1 MILGKTIVYQLQQCL
16 LNQKGVSE
24 EKEGNYIFNRNVE
37 NLNFQLTVQDF
48 DKFSFLLENLQIE
61 ISKESPEVPLDV
73 DDLKKRAEFLAKK
86 VTYLLENFE
95 VFEIDPVNLKI
106 QLRSISAQD
115 ERVGLSYFEII
126 VQGNASIPLA
136 RILFDKG
143 KKQKQRIPFHLTN
156 EVLEKLINDVVKTIQ
171 SQKFE

>member
-1 MILGKTIVYQLQQCL
+1 M
-16 LNQKGVSE
+16 
-24 EKEGNYIFNRNVE
+24 
-37 NLNFQLTVQDF
+37 NFQLTVKDF

-61 ISKESPEVPLDV
+61 ISKESAEVPLDV

-95 VFEIDPVNLKI
+95 VLEIDAVNLKI

-115 ERVGLSYFEII
+115 ERAALSYFEII
-126 VQGNASIPLA
+126 MQGNGSISLA
-136 RILFDKG
+136 RILFAKG
-143 KKQKQRIPFHLTN
+143 KKQRIPFHLTN
-156 EVLEKLINDVVKTIQ
+156 EVFEKLLTDVVETIQ

>member
-1 MILGKTIVYQLQQCL
+1 MILGKTIVDQLRQYL

-24 EKEGNYIFNRNVE
+24 EKEGNYIFNRTIE
-37 NLNFQLTVQDF
+37 NLNFQLTVKDF
-48 DKFSFLLENLQIE
+48 DKFSFLLESLQIE
-61 ISKESPEVPLDV
+61 ISKESAEVPLDV

-95 VFEIDPVNLKI
+95 VLEIDPVNLKS

-115 ERVGLSYFEII
+115 GRAALSYFEII
-126 VQGNASIPLA
+126 MQGNGSVSLA

-143 KKQKQRIPFHLTN
+143 KKQKQRIPFHLTD
-156 EVLEKLINDVVKTIQ
+156 EVLEKLIDDLVKTIQ
-171 SQKFE
+171 N

>member
-1 MILGKTIVYQLQQCL
+1 MILGKTIVYQLQQYL

-37 NLNFQLTVQDF
+37 NLNFQLTVKDF
-48 DKFSFLLENLQIE
+48 DKFSFLMENLQIE
-61 ISKESPEVPLDV
+61 ISKESAEVPLDV

-86 VTYLLENFE
+86 VTYLLENLE
-95 VFEIDPVNLKI
+95 VFEMDAVNLKI
-106 QLRSISAQD
+106 QLRSISTQD
-115 ERVGLSYFEII
+115 EQAALSYFEII
-126 VQGNASIPLA
+126 MQGNGSISLA

>member
-1 MILGKTIVYQLQQCL
+1 
-16 LNQKGVSE
+16 
-24 EKEGNYIFNRNVE
+24 
-37 NLNFQLTVQDF
+37 
-48 DKFSFLLENLQIE
+48 
-61 ISKESPEVPLDV
+61 LDV

-126 VQGNASIPLA
+126 VQGNASISLA